1 LLIVFRYVALLEA
14 EAAFDT
20 WMDTYPEGE
29 TDPEK
34 LEIQKTH
41 DQFMD
46 KIGLNPKD
54 SE

>member
-1 LLIVFRYVALLEA
+1 
-14 EAAFDT
+14 
-20 WMDTYPEGE
+20 MDTYPEGE

-46 KIGLNPKD
+46 KIRLNPKD
-54 SE
+54 PE